1 MAVAEQPPQPEQ
13 PPWLEQLP
21 RLEPGPAV
29 RKQLL
34 PVKKCSVQLEPC
46 GAGCRPEGVGEQPV
60 QVEEPGQS
68 GGWPGPQRVPP
79 DELDDVAAQHRVAT
93 ERPLLRVA
101 PALVFLQEN
110 PASLAVHWWSQIEME
125 MSSRRIQHDGK

>member
-1 MAVAEQPPQPEQ
+1 MVAVAEQPPQPEQ

-29 RKQLL
+29 RKQL
-34 PVKKCSVQLEPC
+34 VPC
-46 GAGCRPEGVGEQPV
+46 GAGCRPKGVGERPV

-68 GGWPGPQRVPP
+68 RGWPGPQRAPP
-79 DELDDVAAQHRVAT
+79 DELDDAAAQRRVAT

-110 PASLAVHWWSQIEME
+110 PESLAAHWWSQIEKE

>member
-1 MAVAEQPPQPEQ
+1 VVAVAEQPPQPEQ
-13 PPWLEQLP
+13 PPWLEPLP

-29 RKQLL
+29 RKQL
-34 PVKKCSVQLEPC
+34 VPC
-46 GAGCRPEGVGEQPV
+46 GAGCRPEGVGERPV

-68 GGWPGPQRVPP
+68 GGWPGPQRAPP
-79 DELDDVAAQHRVAT
+79 DELDDAAAQRRVAT

-110 PASLAVHWWSQIEME
+110 PESLAAHWWSQIEME